1 MFYFYVIQSLKDKKF
16 YIGFTSDLK
25 QRLEEHNSGK
35 AWATKGRRPF
45 RLAYYEAYHSKD
57 DAVRREH
64 NIKLRAQAFTCLKRR
79 IKGSSIL

>member
-1 MFYFYVIQSLKDKKF
+1 MFYFYVIQSLKDKKL

-25 QRLEEHNSGK
+25 QRLKEHNSGK
-35 AWATKGRRPF
+35 ARSTKGRHPF
-45 RLAYYEAYHSKD
+45 RLVYYEAYHSKD

-64 NIKLRAQAFTCLKRR
+64 SIKLRAQAFTGLKRR